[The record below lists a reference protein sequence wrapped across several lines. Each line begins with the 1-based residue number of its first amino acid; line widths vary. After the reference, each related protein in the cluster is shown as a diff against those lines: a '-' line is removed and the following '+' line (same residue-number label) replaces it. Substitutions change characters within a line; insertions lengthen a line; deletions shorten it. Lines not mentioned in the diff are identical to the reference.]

1 MKINVDDLSHPEVIA
16 LLEEH
21 LRQMIAVTPAG
32 SVHALD
38 VDALKKPDI
47 TFWSV
52 WDGPVLVGCG
62 ALKKLDRYH
71 AEIKSMRTATAHQG
85 KGIAT
90 RAVKSITDYGIRDLG
105 LQRIFA
111 EPYVT
116 NPASARV
123 LEKAGFTREGILRA
137 NVFKDGQVLDQFLY
151 SYIADLSVR
160 PLADAAGEAP
170 DPA

>member
-62 ALKKLDRYH
+62 ALKTLDRYH

-85 KGIAT
+85 KGIASHLLPFILDEA
-90 RAVKSITDYGIRDLG
+90 RKRDYRRVSLETGAYDAFLPARRLYKKFG
-105 LQRIFA
+105 FA
-111 EPYVT
+111 CCEPFGDYVQDHNSVFMT
-116 NPASARV
+116 IV
-123 LEKAGFTREGILRA
+123 L
-137 NVFKDGQVLDQFLY
+137 
-151 SYIADLSVR
+151 
-160 PLADAAGEAP
+160 
-170 DPA
+170 